1 MENKNVTTTS
11 SKQELILN
19 AASTIFLTHGFSAA
33 TTDMIQREAGVSK
46 KLYMHAFQVKN
57 YYLFP

>member
-11 SKQELILN
+11 SKQELILH
-19 AASTIFLTHGFSAA
+19 AASSLEIIHFELH
-33 TTDMIQREAGVSK
+33 IK